1 VASPPD
7 NAAFVA
13 AAYLITGGALGAYV
27 ASLFARAR
35 RARARSAALA
45 GRRPQ
50 AFGSAGDAPAP

>member
-1 VASPPD
+1 MSRHTVSVLVQDQPG
-7 NAAFVA
+7 V
-13 AAYLITGGALGAYV
+13 LSRV